1 MKLKFKKLHS
11 FAIIPEYKTKGSS
24 GFDFHVLYPVMIL
37 PGESDLLSSGLAI
50 EIPLGFEMQV
60 RPRSGLSIKFKNYL
74 ANTPGTVDSD
84 YRGEIKFPIVNNT
97 QEIITFQRGDRILQ
111 GIIAPVYQFEIEEV
125 KTLSETDRGTGGFG
139 STGK

>member
-74 ANTPGTVDSD
+74 ANAPGTVDSD

-97 QEIITFQRGDRILQ
+97 QEIMTFQRGDRILQ

>member
-11 FAIIPEYKTKGSS
+11 FAIIPEYKTKGSA

-37 PGESDLLSSGLAI
+37 PGEFDLLPSGLAV
-50 EIPLGFEMQV
+50 EVPLGFEMQV
-60 RPRSGLSIKFKNYL
+60 RQRSGLSIKFRNYL
-74 ANTPGTVDSD
+74 ANATGTVDSD

-97 QEIITFQRGDRILQ
+97 NEIMTFEREDRILQ
-111 GIIAPVYQFEIEEV
+111 GIIAPVHQFEIEEV
-125 KTLSETDRGTGGFG
+125 DELSDTDRGKGGFG